1 MMEKTITLCM
11 IVKNE
16 EKFLERCLSSVKSKV
31 DEIIIVDTGSTD
43 GTIEIA
49 SKFKAKVYNLEW
61 KADFS
66 FARNFSLE
74 KATSDYIL
82 VLDADEYLDDSS
94 NLEKVLETEKDHYTV
109 RIKNYLSSG
118 GAIYHPA
125 VRLFKN
131 NRGLQYFGKIHEHL
145 NVEDKSL
152 NLTHEFGDLIINH
165 EGYKDEI
172 VKEKNKHERNIKIL
186 LDEVEK
192 NPSGYNYYNLGNQYK
207 SNEELD
213 KALDAYQIAFPLSKD
228 RLYIQYL
235 LYNMID
241 CLRQLERF
249 EEALN
254 VVDASIESFPNH
266 TDFHFMKGRIY
277 EELNY
282 LQDAEQAY
290 KQCLKLGEVEL
301 FQTLEGVGSFL
312 ACVRLGSIYIKQG
325 QTLKAFDM
333 AIEAIKFNKY
343 HMPALVMYLEVVQ
356 KTRIPF
362 DQVKE
367 HLSSIFPVQNI
378 TDLRN
383 LIIVLTVSKSPLLK
397 EYLEMY
403 QVKVDSS
410 VLGISKLYAKEYEE
424 AYEIWSSIEHIEAS
438 EVNDLILLSFLLN
451 QNQLLVKC
459 KNKINISS
467 KEWRILNKVVNGE
480 EVEGQHLSNEL
491 EEIFLFIIEKLIYM
505 NEEKKFNSI
514 IKILLT
520 FPNSSL
526 KIAELLN
533 RNGLSQA
540 AQNILLEDYNTSA
553 NNPLIVELLAD
564 TCVKQ
569 KQYVEALSF
578 YDRVISLKSKYELYE
593 KVFHVYEELN
603 DKEGMTLVK
612 NEIERKYPL
621 AKWVK

>member
-1 MMEKTITLCM
+1 MIEKTITLCM

-16 EKFLERCLSSVKSKV
+16 EKLIERCLSSVRNKV
-31 DEIIIVDTGSTD
+31 DEIIIVDTGSSD
-43 GTIEIA
+43 RTIELA
-49 SKFKAKVYNLEW
+49 SKFTSKIYNLEW
-61 KADFS
+61 KEDFS
-66 FARNFSLE
+66 YARNYSLE

-94 NLEKVLETEKDHYTV
+94 NLDKVLVTEKDHYTV
-109 RIKNYLSSG
+109 RIKNHLSSG
-118 GAIYHPA
+118 GSIYHPA

-131 NRGLQYFGKIHEHL
+131 KRGLQYFGKIHEHL

-152 NLTHEFGDLIINH
+152 NLTHEFGELIINH

-186 LDEVEK
+186 HDEVEK

-207 SNEELD
+207 SNQEYN
-213 KALDAYQIAFPLSKD
+213 KALEAYQTAFPLSKE

-254 VVDASIESFPNH
+254 VVEASIESFPNH

-282 LQDAEQAY
+282 LKDAELAY
-290 KQCLKLGEVEL
+290 QHCLKLGEVEL

-312 ACVRLGSIYIKQG
+312 SCVRLGSIYMRQD
-325 QTLKAFDM
+325 QNLKAFDM
-333 AIEAIKFNKY
+333 TIEALKFDKY
-343 HMPALVMYLEVVQ
+343 HMPALVMYLEVVK

-362 DQVKE
+362 EQVKE
-367 HLSSIFPVQNI
+367 HLSSIFPIQNNN
-378 TDLRN
+378 DLRN

-397 EYLEMY
+397 DYLELY
-403 QVKVDSS
+403 RVNVDPS
-410 VLGISKLYAKEYEE
+410 VLGIAKLYAKDYEE
-424 AYEIWSSIEHIEAS
+424 AFKIWVSIEHIEAS
-438 EVNDLILLSFLLN
+438 EVNDLILLSYMLN
-451 QNQLLVKC
+451 QNQLLPKC
-459 KNKINISS
+459 KNKININS
-467 KEWRILNKVVNGE
+467 KEWRVLNKVVNGE
-480 EVEGQHLSNEL
+480 DVEIQQLSNAL
-491 EEIFLFIIEKLIYM
+491 EDIFLFIIEKLIHM
-505 NEEKKFNSI
+505 NEEKKVNSI
-514 IKILLT
+514 VKILLT
-520 FPNSSL
+520 YQNSRL
-526 KIAELLN
+526 KLAELLN
-533 RNGLSQA
+533 RNGLSQV
-540 AQNILLEDYNTSA
+540 AQNILLENYNTSA
-553 NNPLIVELLAD
+553 NNPHIVELLAD

-569 KQYVEALSF
+569 KQYGEALSF
-578 YDRVISLKSKYELYE
+578 YDRAISLKSKYELYE
-593 KVFHVYEELN
+593 KVFHVYEELD
-603 DKEGMTLVK
+603 DKEGLILVK

>member
-1 MMEKTITLCM
+1 MIVNTITLCM

-16 EKFLERCLSSVKSKV
+16 EKLIERCLSSVRNKV
-31 DEIIIVDTGSTD
+31 DEIIIVDTGSSD
-43 GTIEIA
+43 RTIELA
-49 SKFKAKVYNLEW
+49 SKFTSKIYNLEW
-61 KADFS
+61 KEDFS
-66 FARNFSLE
+66 YARNYSLE

-94 NLEKVLETEKDHYTV
+94 NLDKVLVTEKDHYTV
-109 RIKNYLSSG
+109 RIKNHLSSG
-118 GAIYHPA
+118 GSIYHPA

-131 NRGLQYFGKIHEHL
+131 KRGLQYFGKIHEHL

-152 NLTHEFGDLIINH
+152 NLTHEFGELIINH

-207 SNEELD
+207 SNQEYN
-213 KALDAYQIAFPLSKD
+213 KALEAYQTAFPLSKE

-254 VVDASIESFPNH
+254 VVEASIESFPNH

-282 LQDAEQAY
+282 LQDAELAY
-290 KQCLKLGEVEL
+290 QHCLKLGEVEL

-312 ACVRLGSIYIKQG
+312 SCVRLGSIYMRQD
-325 QTLKAFDM
+325 QNLKAFDM
-333 AIEAIKFNKY
+333 TIEALKFDKY
-343 HMPALVMYLEVVQ
+343 HMPALVMYLEVVK

-362 DQVKE
+362 EQLKE
-367 HLSSIFPVQNI
+367 HLSSIFPIQNNN
-378 TDLRN
+378 DLRN

-397 EYLEMY
+397 DYLELY
-403 QVKVDSS
+403 RVNVDPS
-410 VLGISKLYAKEYEE
+410 VLGIAKLYAKDYEE
-424 AYEIWSSIEHIEAS
+424 AFKIWLSIEHIEAS
-438 EVNDLILLSFLLN
+438 EVNDLILLSYMLN
-451 QNQLLVKC
+451 QNQLLAKC

-467 KEWRILNKVVNGE
+467 KEWRVLNKVVNGE
-480 EVEGQHLSNEL
+480 DVEIQQLSNVL
-491 EEIFLFIIEKLIYM
+491 EEIFLFIIEKLIHM
-505 NEEKKFNSI
+505 NEEKKVNSI
-514 IKILLT
+514 VKILQT
-520 FPNSSL
+520 YQNSRL
-526 KIAELLN
+526 KLAELLN
-533 RNGLSQA
+533 RNGLSQV
-540 AQNILLEDYNTSA
+540 AQNILLENYNTSA
-553 NNPLIVELLAD
+553 NNPHIVELLAD

-569 KQYVEALSF
+569 KQYGEALSF
-578 YDRVISLKSKYELYE
+578 YDRAISLKSKYELYE
-593 KVFHVYEELN
+593 KVFHVYEELD
-603 DKEGMTLVK
+603 DKEGLILVK